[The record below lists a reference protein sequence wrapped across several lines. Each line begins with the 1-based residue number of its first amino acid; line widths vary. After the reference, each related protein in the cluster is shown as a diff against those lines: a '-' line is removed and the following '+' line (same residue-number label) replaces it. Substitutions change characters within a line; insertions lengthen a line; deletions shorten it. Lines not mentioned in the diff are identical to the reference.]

1 MSEGRFEGII
11 PALVT
16 PFKENFD
23 VDFEGIARNLDFLE
37 KHVDAVV
44 PAGTTGEAATLSHEE
59 HVEVVRYVCDVAS
72 VPVIA
77 GAGSNSTREA
87 LFLAKEAEKAGAT
100 AAMFVTPY
108 YNKPNPEGLFRH
120 YKAISDAISIPVIVY
135 NVPSRTGINTTPET
149 VERLASI
156 ERVVGIKEASGN
168 LKQVAEIIKR
178 TPDDFVV
185 LSGDDFMTLPI
196 LLMGGNGVISVA
208 ANVAPHLMKEMFN
221 AFKEGDVEKAREL
234 HYRLMPLYDVLFI
247 DTNPIPVKKALELMG
262 LAAGKPRLPLVE
274 LSQEK
279 TEKLKAVLGS
289 LELI

>member
-1 MSEGRFEGII
+1 MSEGRFEGVI

-23 VDFEGIARNLDFLE
+23 VDFEGIARNLDYLE

-87 LFLAKEAEKAGAT
+87 LYLAKEAEKAGAA

-135 NVPSRTGINTTPET
+135 NVPSRTGINTAPET
-149 VERLASI
+149 VEKLAGI

-178 TPDDFVV
+178 TPDDFIV

-196 LLMGGNGVISVA
+196 LLMGGSGVISVA
-208 ANVAPHLMKEMFN
+208 ANVAPHIMKEMFN
-221 AFKEGDVEKAREL
+221 AFKEGNVEKAREL
-234 HYRLMPLYDVLFI
+234 HYRLMPLYDALFI
-247 DTNPIPVKKALELMG
+247 DTNPIPVKKALDLMG